1 MLAIRHTRNVI
12 SVCVRSLA
20 RGTILG
26 VCGLVCG
33 LASHAAQPDEFFE
46 LRIRPVLAKNCYAC
60 HTQSQLSGLRLDS
73 RPAMLKGGARGAAIV
88 PGDPAGS
95 LLMQAVRHD
104 HTELKMPPQGKLS
117 GQEVSDLAAWIKAGA
132 VWPEAAV
139 AASPESGGFRIT
151 PEQRTFWSFRPIGD
165 PAPPAVRAERW
176 PRGAID
182 RFILAKLEAQGL
194 EPNEVA
200 DTRTLIRRATF
211 DVTGLPPSPE
221 EVDAFLA
228 DEAPE
233 AFAVVVDRLLASP
246 QYGERWGRYW
256 LDIARYSDD
265 VLIGDAPQ
273 FYHYRDWVIDA
284 LNADMPYDLF
294 VKAQF
299 AADLLPGVN
308 REEFLPALTVFMD
321 APSEFTDDDRV
332 DVATRGF
339 LGLTVACAKCHD
351 HKYDPIPTEDYYSLL
366 GVFRA
371 TQSREAPL
379 AAADVVANY
388 KQRRKEYEEE
398 RDELK
403 QFLVTES
410 YQLGD
415 ILAARTA
422 DYLVAAWQVLGP
434 LQANPDKAA
443 AANDVD
449 RETLGRWIKYLKR
462 PGKQHP
468 FLREWERLAASE
480 AGESEI
486 RRESER
492 FEVLLLDVIR
502 EKKEVDEFNKIISYG
517 YSTGRMLGE
526 VEGRTMERPKYILW
540 QDLLAEGDPRG
551 SFNRQIP
558 NVDGVLYYQGA
569 KLERFLPERW
579 LNFIAK
585 KRDEV
590 ERLELAVPKPYP
602 YLSVIEDV
610 AEPENLR
617 VHIRGNSQNLGA
629 EAPRRFLRIL
639 SRGTPTPFTAGSGRL
654 ELAEAIATPD
664 NPLTAR
670 VIANRIWQYHF
681 GQGIVRTASNFGL
694 TGDRP
699 SHPELLDYLARRL
712 IASDWSLKSLHR
724 EIMLSATYRLSPSVQ
739 PRNQEAD
746 PDNRLLWRHAR
757 RRLDVEALRDS
768 LLFVSGELD
777 PSRGGPP
784 VPLNEPGNK
793 RRTIYSEVSR
803 RKLDNMLATFDFP
816 NPNTTSARRIE
827 TTVPL
832 QKLFLLNSELML
844 RQSKALAARITHEA
858 GGNAA
863 GKVGRVYQLL
873 FQRGPTDKEQRTAL
887 EFTNGD
893 DRSWVRYAQVL
904 LSSNEF
910 LYVE

>member
-1 MLAIRHTRNVI
+1 VI
-12 SVCVRSLA
+12 SVCARSLA
-20 RGTILG
+20 RGIILG
-26 VCGLVCG
+26 AYGLVFG
-33 LASHAAQPDEFFE
+33 LAGQAAQPDEFFE
-46 LRIRPVLAKNCYAC
+46 LRVRPVLAKNCYAC
-60 HTQSQLSGLRLDS
+60 HTQSQLGGLRLDS
-73 RPAMLKGGARGAAIV
+73 RQAMLKGGTRGVAVV
-88 PGDPAGS
+88 PGDSAGS
-95 LLMQAVRHD
+95 LLMRAVRHD
-104 HTELKMPPQGKLS
+104 HADLKMPPQGKLS
-117 GQEVSDLAAWIKAGA
+117 EQEVSDLAAWIEAGA
-132 VWPEAAV
+132 VWPKTH
-139 AASPESGGFRIT
+139 ASANPGPKGFRIT
-151 PEQRTFWSFRPIGD
+151 AGQRAFWSFQPIGD
-165 PAPPAVRAERW
+165 PEPPAVKAERW
-176 PRGAID
+176 VRGAID

-194 EPNEVA
+194 KPNEAA
-200 DTRTLIRRATF
+200 DKRTLIRRATF
-211 DVTGLPPSPE
+211 DVTGLPPTPE
-221 EVDAFLA
+221 EVEAFRA
-228 DEAPE
+228 DDSAE
-233 AFAVVVDRLLASP
+233 AFARVVDRLLASP
-246 QYGERWGRYW
+246 HYGERWGRYW

-273 FYHYRDWVIDA
+273 FYHYRDWVIEA

-294 VKAQF
+294 VKAQL
-299 AADLLPGVN
+299 AADLLPGVDK
-308 REEFLPALTVFMD
+308 EKFLPALTVFMD

-339 LGLTVACAKCHD
+339 LGLTAACAKCHD

-371 TQSREAPL
+371 TQYREAPL
-379 AAADVVANY
+379 APADVVENY
-388 KQRRKEYEEE
+388 KLRRREYEEARE
-398 RDELK
+398 ELK
-403 QFLVTES
+403 RFLVTES

-422 DYLVAAWQVLGP
+422 DYLVAAWRVLGAP
-434 LQANPDKAA
+434 QATPGKAA
-443 AANDVD
+443 DTKGID
-449 RETLGRWIKYLKR
+449 RATLERWIEYLRR

-468 FLREWERLAASE
+468 FLREWERLMASR

-486 RRESER
+486 RKESER
-492 FEVLLLDVIR
+492 FEALLLDVIR

-526 VEGRTMERPKYILW
+526 VEGRTMQRPKYILW

-558 NVDGVLYYQGA
+558 NVDGVFYYQGE

-579 LNFIAK
+579 LSFIAK

-590 ERLELAVPKPYP
+590 ERLERAVPPPYP
-602 YLSVIEDV
+602 YLSIIEDV
-610 AEPENLR
+610 AKPENLQ
-617 VHIRGNSQNLGA
+617 VHIRGNPQNLGA
-629 EAPRRFLRIL
+629 EAPRRFLQIL
-639 SRGTPTPFTAGSGRL
+639 SRETPAPFTDGSGRRQ
-654 ELAEAIATPD
+654 LAEAIATPE

-670 VIANRIWQYHF
+670 VIVNRIWQYHF
-681 GQGIVRTASNFGL
+681 GQGIVRTPSNFGQ

-712 IASDWSLKSLHR
+712 IKNDWSLKSLHR
-724 EIMLSATYRLSPSVQ
+724 EIMLSAAYRLSPGVQ
-739 PRNQEAD
+739 PRNQAAD

-768 LLFVSGELD
+768 LLFVAGELD
-777 PSRGGPP
+777 RTRGGPP
-784 VPLNEPGNK
+784 ISLDEPGHK

-803 RKLDNMLATFDFP
+803 RKLDTMLATFDFP

-844 RQSKALAARITHEA
+844 RQSKALAARIEREA
-858 GGNAA
+858 NGNAA
-863 GKVGRVYQLL
+863 AKVGRAYKLI
-873 FQRGPTDKEQRTAL
+873 FQRPPTDKERRTAL

-893 DRSWVRYAQVL
+893 EHSWARYAHVL

-910 LYVE
+910 LHVE